1 MLKRSLRPLKQL
13 SYGAISAVVM
23 VPNRT
28 QPMLGKAFASAIGA
42 MACFAAAVAALG
54 QERKPEGVQPSSGT
68 PRLVIQPAADAA
80 WEARIREVE
89 KVLYSAAGELW
100 RYFPERKLDPILV
113 EPQGGPI
120 TLYRRGPNGEY
131 LVRLHTGKRLLGATR
146 LSVRARVWTYP
157 CQPRRVRPPKQVVR
171 GIDLRN
177 GVPIRPPADGGD
189 MEDAAALSQLD
200 GLLPALL
207 EYAADRIRTAH
218 LPPGKTL
225 AKWYRENEAVLYRN
239 AYSRERNTVVAVALL
254 PLFEERPQHWEA
266 ITWLNDGKL
275 RKAARLPT
283 SSRRGW
289 RWRRRSING
298 S

>member
-1 MLKRSLRPLKQL
+1 
-13 SYGAISAVVM
+13 
-23 VPNRT
+23 
-28 QPMLGKAFASAIGA
+28 

-131 LVRLHTGKRLLGATR
+131 LVRLHTGKRLWAQHAFQFAHEFGHILANHDEYDHR
-146 LSVRARVWTYP
+146 NKWFEESICEMASLFVL
-157 CQPRRVRPPKQVVR
+157 RRMAETWKTRPPYPNWM
-171 GIDLRN
+171 DY
-177 GVPIRPPADGGD
+177 
-189 MEDAAALSQLD
+189 S
-200 GLLPALL
+200 PALL

-225 AKWYRENEAVLYRN
+225 AKWYRENEAALYRN

-275 RKAARLPT
+275 RKARTFADFLTAWMAVAPAKHQRIVGQIAGAFAIAPT
-283 SSRRGW
+283 DLQAGP
-289 RWRRRSING
+289 RRSPG
-298 S
+298 ERD